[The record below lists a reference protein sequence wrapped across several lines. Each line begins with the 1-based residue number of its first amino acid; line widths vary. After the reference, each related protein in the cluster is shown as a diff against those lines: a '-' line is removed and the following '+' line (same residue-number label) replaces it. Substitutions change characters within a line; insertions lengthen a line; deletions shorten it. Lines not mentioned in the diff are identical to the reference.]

1 MKLNTL
7 SLSIMTMG
15 ALAGAS
21 LTAHASGYHFGTQS
35 VSAQATANASAAEA
49 TDATTLFYNP
59 AGMTRLQ
66 GTNFSGALNLV
77 APSVKYNN
85 ASASYPTQPYAAQP
99 LPNGVT
105 VPAGLNRAAAISGST
120 SGKLTKDLLAV
131 PHMYLTHQLND
142 RVTVGVGIYVPF
154 ASETEYQRDSV
165 LRYNVNQTSLT
176 TIDINPTVAF
186 KLNDQHSLAVGVIA
200 QHAEA
205 SLRQYANFGG
215 SANPALN
222 SLLPGVGGGHGNS
235 DGYAEVEGKDWGFGF
250 NLGWMW
256 EIDPST
262 RVGLSYRSAIKHT
275 LKGTADW
282 TTPATLA
289 GQAAAS
295 RGYIDSDAKV
305 SIKTP
310 ESISLHGFKQL
321 DSKWAVMGDVT
332 WTRHSRFDSLS
343 INYGQPKSAPYSAS
357 NFAGQTADKTT
368 LVPAWKDS
376 WKVAVGA
383 TYQYSAPL
391 QLRFGVAYDQSPV
404 PDEQHRLS
412 TMPDNDRIWLS
423 FGGKYDLNKNS
434 SINAAYSYIYIK
446 NSKAQVNGYC
456 GGSTAGAVNC
466 VSSYTN
472 GQADYKSHA
481 HILGVQYN
489 YQF

>member
-1 MKLNTL
+1 M
-7 SLSIMTMG
+7 
-15 ALAGAS
+15 AGAS

-35 VSAQATANASAAEA
+35 VSAQATANASPAEA

-77 APSVKYNN
+77 MPSVKYNN

-205 SLRQYANFGG
+205 SLREYANFGG

-222 SLLPGVGGGHGNS
+222 SLIPGVGGGHGNS
-235 DGYAEVEGKDWGFGF
+235 DGYADVEGKDWGFGF

-256 EIDPST
+256 EIDPT
-262 RVGLSYRSAIKHT
+262 ARVGVSYRSVIKHS

-295 RGYIDSDAKV
+295 RGYIDSDV
-305 SIKTP
+305 RVDIKTP
-310 ESISLHGFKQL
+310 ESLSVHGFKQL

-343 INYGQPKSAPYSAS
+343 INYSQPKSAPYSAS

-368 LVPAWKDS
+368 LVPDWKDT

-446 NSKAQVNGYC
+446 NAKAQVNGYC

-472 GQADYKSHA
+472 GQADYKSYA

>member
-35 VSAQATANASAAEA
+35 VSGQATANASAAEA

-77 APSVKYNN
+77 MPSVKYNN

-235 DGYAEVEGKDWGFGF
+235 DGYAEVEVKDWGFGF

-275 LKGTADW
+275 LKGSADW

-295 RGYIDSDAKV
+295 RGYIDSDTKV

-383 TYQYSAPL
+383 TYQYSTPL

-404 PDEQHRLS
+404 PDEEHRLS

-446 NSKAQVNGYC
+446 NAKAQVNGYC

>member
-35 VSAQATANASAAEA
+35 VSAQATANASPAEA

-105 VPAGLNRAAAISGST
+105 VPAGLNRSSAVSGST
-120 SGKLTKDLLAV
+120 SGKLTDDLLAV

-142 RVTVGVGIYVPF
+142 RVTVGVGVYVPF
-154 ASETEYQRDSV
+154 ASSTEYQRDSV

-186 KLNDQHSLAVGVIA
+186 KLNDQHSLAIGLIA
-200 QHAEA
+200 QHADA

-222 SLLPGVGGGHGNS
+222 SLIPGVGGGHGNS
-235 DGYAEVEGKDWGFGF
+235 DGYADVEGKDWGFGF

-256 EIDPST
+256 EIDPT
-262 RVGLSYRSAIKHT
+262 ARVGVSYRSAIKHS

-295 RGYIDSDAKV
+295 RGYIDSDV
-305 SIKTP
+305 RVDIKTP
-310 ESISLHGFKQL
+310 ESLSVHGFKQL

-343 INYGQPKSAPYSAS
+343 INYSQPKSAPYSAS
-357 NFAGQTADKTT
+357 NFAGQTTNKTT

-376 WKVAVGA
+376 WKVAIGA

-404 PDEQHRLS
+404 PDEEHRLS

-434 SINAAYSYIYIK
+434 SINAAYSYIHIK
-446 NSKAQVNGYC
+446 NAKAQVNGYC

>member
-49 TDATTLFYNP
+49 ADATTLFYNP
-59 AGMTRLQ
+59 AGMTRLK

-99 LPNGVT
+99 LPNGAT

-120 SGKLTKDLLAV
+120 SGKLTDDLLAV

-142 RVTVGVGIYVPF
+142 RVTVGVGVYVPF
-154 ASETEYQRDSV
+154 ASSTEYQRDSV

-222 SLLPGVGGGHGNS
+222 SLIPGVGGGHGNS
-235 DGYAEVEGKDWGFGF
+235 DGYADVEGKDWGFGF

-256 EIDPST
+256 EIDPT
-262 RVGLSYRSAIKHT
+262 ARVGVSYRSAIKHS

-295 RGYIDSDAKV
+295 RGYIDSDV
-305 SIKTP
+305 RVDIKTP
-310 ESISLHGFKQL
+310 EFLSVHGFKQL

-343 INYGQPKSAPYSAS
+343 INYSQPKSAPYSAS
-357 NFAGQTADKTT
+357 NFAGQTTDKTT

-383 TYQYSAPL
+383 TYQYSTPL

-404 PDEQHRLS
+404 PDEEHRLS

-434 SINAAYSYIYIK
+434 SINAAYSYIHIK
-446 NSKAQVNGYC
+446 NSKAKVNGYC
-456 GGSTAGAVNC
+456 GGATAGAVNC

>member
-21 LTAHASGYHFGTQS
+21 LNAHASGYHFGTQS

-49 TDATTLFYNP
+49 ADATTLFYNP
-59 AGMTRLQ
+59 AGMTRLK
-66 GTNFSGALNLV
+66 GTHASGALNLV

-99 LPNGVT
+99 LPTGST
-105 VPAGLNRAAAISGST
+105 VPAGLNRSSAVSGST
-120 SGKLTKDLLAV
+120 SGKLTDDLLAV

-142 RVTVGVGIYVPF
+142 RVTVGVGVYVPF
-154 ASETEYQRDSV
+154 ASSTEYQRDSV

-186 KLNDQHSLAVGVIA
+186 KLNDQHSLAIGLIA
-200 QHAEA
+200 QHADA

-222 SLLPGVGGGHGNS
+222 SLIPGVGGGHGNS
-235 DGYAEVEGKDWGFGF
+235 DGYADVEGKDWGFGF

-256 EIDPST
+256 EIDPT
-262 RVGLSYRSAIKHT
+262 ARVGVSYRSVIKHS

-295 RGYIDSDAKV
+295 RGYIDSDV
-305 SIKTP
+305 RVDIKTP
-310 ESISLHGFKQL
+310 ESLSVHGFKQL

-343 INYGQPKSAPYSAS
+343 INYSQPKSAPYSAS
-357 NFAGQTADKTT
+357 NFAGQTTNKTT

-376 WKVAVGA
+376 WKVAIGA

-404 PDEQHRLS
+404 PDEEHRLS

-434 SINAAYSYIYIK
+434 SINAAYSYIHIK
-446 NSKAQVNGYC
+446 NSKAKVNGYC
-456 GGSTAGAVNC
+456 GGATAGAVNC
-466 VSSYTN
+466 VSSYVN

>member
-105 VPAGLNRAAAISGST
+105 VPAGLNRSSAVSGST
-120 SGKLTKDLLAV
+120 SGKLTDDLLAV

-142 RVTVGVGIYVPF
+142 RVTVGVGVYVPF
-154 ASETEYQRDSV
+154 ASSTEYQRDSV

-186 KLNDQHSLAVGVIA
+186 KLNDQHSLAIGLIA
-200 QHAEA
+200 QHADA

-222 SLLPGVGGGHGNS
+222 SLIPGVGGGHGNS
-235 DGYAEVEGKDWGFGF
+235 DGYADVEGKDWGFGF

-256 EIDPST
+256 EIDPT
-262 RVGLSYRSAIKHT
+262 ARVGVSYRSVIKHS

-282 TTPATLA
+282 TT

-295 RGYIDSDAKV
+295 RGYIDSDARV
-305 SIKTP
+305 DIKTP
-310 ESISLHGFKQL
+310 ESLSVHGFKQL

-343 INYGQPKSAPYSAS
+343 INYSQPKSAPYSAS
-357 NFAGQTADKTT
+357 NFAGQTTNKTT

-376 WKVAVGA
+376 WKVAIGA

-404 PDEQHRLS
+404 PDEEHRLS

-434 SINAAYSYIYIK
+434 SINAAYSYIHIK
-446 NSKAQVNGYC
+446 NSKAKVNGYC
-456 GGSTAGAVNC
+456 GGATAGAVNC
-466 VSSYTN
+466 VSSYVN

>member
-105 VPAGLNRAAAISGST
+105 VPAGLNRSSAVSGST
-120 SGKLTKDLLAV
+120 SGKLTDDLLAV

-142 RVTVGVGIYVPF
+142 RVTVGVGVYVPF
-154 ASETEYQRDSV
+154 ASSTEYQRDSV

-186 KLNDQHSLAVGVIA
+186 KLNDQHSLAIGLIA
-200 QHAEA
+200 QHADA

-222 SLLPGVGGGHGNS
+222 SLIPGVGGGHGNS
-235 DGYAEVEGKDWGFGF
+235 DGYADVEGKDWGFGF

-256 EIDPST
+256 EIDPT
-262 RVGLSYRSAIKHT
+262 ARVGVSYRSAIKHS

-295 RGYIDSDAKV
+295 RGYIDSDV
-305 SIKTP
+305 RVDIKTP
-310 ESISLHGFKQL
+310 ESLSVHGFKQL

-368 LVPAWKDS
+368 LVPDWTDT

-383 TYQYSAPL
+383 TNQYSAPL

-404 PDEQHRLS
+404 PDEEHRLS

-434 SINAAYSYIYIK
+434 SINATYSYIHIK
-446 NSKAQVNGYC
+446 NSKAKVNGYC
-456 GGSTAGAVNC
+456 GGATAGAVNC
-466 VSSYTN
+466 VSSYVN

>member
-105 VPAGLNRAAAISGST
+105 VPAGLNRSSAVSGSS
-120 SGKLTKDLLAV
+120 SGKLTDDLLAV

-142 RVTVGVGIYVPF
+142 RVTVGVGVYVPF
-154 ASETEYQRDSV
+154 ASSTEYQRDSV

-186 KLNDQHSLAVGVIA
+186 KLNDQHSLAIGLIA
-200 QHAEA
+200 QHADA

-222 SLLPGVGGGHGNS
+222 SLIPGVGGGHGNS
-235 DGYAEVEGKDWGFGF
+235 DGYADVEGKDWGFGF

-256 EIDPST
+256 EIDPT
-262 RVGLSYRSAIKHT
+262 ARVGVSYRSVIKHS

-295 RGYIDSDAKV
+295 RGYIDSDARV
-305 SIKTP
+305 DIKTP
-310 ESISLHGFKQL
+310 ESLSVHGFKQL
-321 DSKWAVMGDVT
+321 DSKWAVMGDVDQLQPT
-332 WTRHSRFDSLS
+332 QVRAVQRQQLCRPDHEQNHPGAGLERQLESRHRRHVSVQRAAATALWRGLRPIAGAGRRTPSVHH
-343 INYGQPKSAPYSAS
+343 
-357 NFAGQTADKTT
+357 AGQRSH
-368 LVPAWKDS
+368 L
-376 WKVAVGA
+376 AVVW
-383 TYQYSAPL
+383 
-391 QLRFGVAYDQSPV
+391 R
-404 PDEQHRLS
+404 
-412 TMPDNDRIWLS
+412 
-423 FGGKYDLNKNS
+423 
-434 SINAAYSYIYIK
+434 
-446 NSKAQVNGYC
+446 QV
-456 GGSTAGAVNC
+456 
-466 VSSYTN
+466 
-472 GQADYKSHA
+472 
-481 HILGVQYN
+481 
-489 YQF
+489 

>member
-105 VPAGLNRAAAISGST
+105 VPAGLNRSSAVSGST
-120 SGKLTKDLLAV
+120 SGKLTDDLLAV

-142 RVTVGVGIYVPF
+142 RVTVGVGVYVPF
-154 ASETEYQRDSV
+154 ASSTEYQRDSV

-186 KLNDQHSLAVGVIA
+186 KLNDQHSLAIGLIA
-200 QHAEA
+200 QHADA

-222 SLLPGVGGGHGNS
+222 SLIPGVGGGHGNS
-235 DGYAEVEGKDWGFGF
+235 DGYADVEGKDWGFGF

-256 EIDPST
+256 EIDPT
-262 RVGLSYRSAIKHT
+262 ARVGVSYRSAIKHS

-295 RGYIDSDAKV
+295 RGYIDSDARV

-343 INYGQPKSAPYSAS
+343 VNYSQPKSAPYSAS

-368 LVPAWKDS
+368 LVPGWEDS

-391 QLRFGVAYDQSPV
+391 QLRFGVANDQSPV
-404 PDEQHRLS
+404 PAHRRSLS
-412 TMPDNDRIWLS
+412 IPDADRQWASLGAGWQLDDHWQLDAGYAYLLGEKVEVHES
-423 FGGKYDLNKNS
+423 FSLP
-434 SINAAYSYIYIK
+434 
-446 NSKAQVNGYC
+446 VNGQRQTI
-456 GGSTAGAVNC
+456 SRFD
-466 VSSYTN
+466 
-472 GQADYKSHA
+472 GQLSRADA
-481 HILGVQYN
+481 HLLGISLGYR
-489 YQF
+489 F

>member
-7 SLSIMTMG
+7 SLSIVTMG

-21 LTAHASGYHFGTQS
+21 LNAHASGYHFGTQS
-35 VSAQATANASAAEA
+35 VSAQATANASVAEA
-49 TDATTLFYNP
+49 ADATTLFYNP
-59 AGMTRLQ
+59 AGMTRLK
-66 GTNFSGALNLV
+66 GTHASGALNLV

-85 ASASYPTQPYAAQP
+85 ASASYPAQP
-99 LPNGVT
+99 LPTGAT
-105 VPAGLNRAAAISGST
+105 VPAGPVSGST
-120 SGKLTKDLLAV
+120 SGKLTDDLLAV

-142 RVTVGVGIYVPF
+142 RVTVGVGVYVPF
-154 ASETEYQRDSV
+154 ASSTEYQRDSV

-186 KLNDQHSLAVGVIA
+186 KLNDQHSLAIGLIA
-200 QHAEA
+200 QHADA

-222 SLLPGVGGGHGNS
+222 SLIPGVGGGHGNS
-235 DGYAEVEGKDWGFGF
+235 DGYADVEGKDWGFGF

-256 EIDPST
+256 EIDPT
-262 RVGLSYRSAIKHT
+262 ARVGVSYRSVIKHS

-295 RGYIDSDAKV
+295 RGYIDSDV
-305 SIKTP
+305 RVDIKTP
-310 ESISLHGFKQL
+310 ESLSVHGFKQL
-321 DSKWAVMGDVT
+321 DSKWAVMGDIT

-343 INYGQPKSAPYSAS
+343 INYSQPKSAPYSAS
-357 NFAGQTADKTT
+357 NFGGQTADKTT
-368 LVPAWKDS
+368 LVPGWEDS
-376 WKVAVGA
+376 WKVAIGA
-383 TYQYSAPL
+383 SYQYSAPL

-404 PDEQHRLS
+404 PDEEHRLS

-434 SINAAYSYIYIK
+434 SINAAYSYIHIK
-446 NSKAQVNGYC
+446 NAKAKVNGYC
-456 GGSTAGAVNC
+456 GGATAGAVNC